1 MGLLGKIFKKVA
13 ESADDS
19 KKSEEKATPAK
30 LKGMEKQIQKDL
42 EQLREDTE
50 ALNKDLKKL
59 NEKTD
64 NKKRFKGL

>member
-13 ESADDS
+13 ESTDDK

-42 EQLREDTE
+42 EQLD
-50 ALNKDLKKL
+50 KDYEHLSKSLDKL
-59 NEKTD
+59 A
-64 NKKRFKGL
+64 R